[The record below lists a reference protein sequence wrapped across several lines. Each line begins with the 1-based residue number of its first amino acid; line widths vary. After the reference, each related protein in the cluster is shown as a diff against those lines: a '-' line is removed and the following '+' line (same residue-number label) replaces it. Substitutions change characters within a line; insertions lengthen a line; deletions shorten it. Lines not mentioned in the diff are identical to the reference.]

1 MTGTDSGVD
10 GGAVNRFAAPH
21 RHLEIELAW
30 GAVNRFTAPLLACM
44 IWWFIFA
51 AAYYYNN
58 YEKSN

>member
-1 MTGTDSGVD
+1 LTGTDSGVD

-30 GAVNRFTAPLLACM
+30 GAVNRFTAPRLYDM
-44 IWWFIFA
+44 IWFIFA